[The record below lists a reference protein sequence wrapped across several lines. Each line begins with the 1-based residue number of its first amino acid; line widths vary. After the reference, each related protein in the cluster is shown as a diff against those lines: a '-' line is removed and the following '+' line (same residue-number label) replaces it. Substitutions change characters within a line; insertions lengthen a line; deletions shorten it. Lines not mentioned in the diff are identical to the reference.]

1 MADELPLVKDFDSS
15 AVERA
20 RYHPDTL
27 TLDLWY
33 AGGDR
38 YSYFEVP
45 ESVYRALL
53 EAPSAGQFV
62 NFEIKPNYRFEM
74 EPARKRFRPD

>member
-1 MADELPLVKDFDSS
+1 MADDLPLVKTFDSS

-20 RYHPDTL
+20 RYHPDVR

-45 ESVYRALL
+45 EAVYRALL

-62 NFEIKPNYRFEM
+62 NATIKPHYRFALES
-74 EPARKRFRPD
+74 ARRRFRPD